1 MLLLSAVSSLNLT
14 CFLFPAQGE
23 ISDSG
28 RVQIHGSCSC
38 SRSTASAIFVF
49 RCRHCAVTLFF
60 LPAGGDV
67 SPVPIR
73 SSSTLPTPQP
83 GSAPSTPTNTSHKTS
98 CTSTTNA
105 EEEELERG
113 DLIHF
118 YNNVY
123 IKQMTPF
130 ALKYSPN
137 SLSAGVRGLSWE
149 PFS

>member
-1 MLLLSAVSSLNLT
+1 MKR
-14 CFLFPAQGE
+14 Q
-23 ISDSG
+23 
-28 RVQIHGSCSC
+28 
-38 SRSTASAIFVF
+38 
-49 RCRHCAVTLFF
+49 CALTLFF
-60 LPAGGDV
+60 LPACGDV

-83 GSAPSTPTNTSHKTS
+83 GSAPSTPTNTSNKTS
-98 CTSTTNA
+98 CTSTANA
-105 EEEELERG
+105 GEEEQEEERG

-137 SLSAGVRGLSWE
+137 SPSAGVRGLSWE